1 MNIIRTY
8 LSSSRISQPAT
19 LRGKAVQHLEKTS
32 VSRLLP
38 IFFGWKA
45 LLLVIAVASP
55 GVGYDSSTKI
65 LFDAQRGAHDSW
77 FAKVVE
83 YVLLRLTRWDGIYFA
98 SAAANGQQ
106 VYEQEWA
113 FSWALSRV
121 NSMLARGAFPPSSR
135 NGKEC
140 RLSTHLFSA
149 LLGPLPLSSI
159 AKSALAGVVISHF
172 SHLLAILAI
181 YRLVYFLTP
190 GSDLRKRQLGFA
202 TACLHVFSPAGIF
215 LSAPYAEAPF
225 ALLNI
230 LGLLCYAQ
238 AIENRF
244 STFADAYQLDASFT
258 LLSGLFFGLATT
270 MRSNGILCGLIFA
283 WDAIATLPRLGAVLS
298 TRDGEAIT
306 RVLATLAAGVLVAAG
321 FVLPQAVAFMEYCK
335 DGATRP
341 WCAAYP
347 PSIYS
352 FVQSEY
358 WVVGFMRYWKM
369 SNLPLFLLALPVGG
383 AMLGA
388 ALLALRQPENLAKIV
403 MGPKKEIRDQPFP
416 PPPQVASKG
425 EKVWAHCLPRFAL
438 GELALVGL
446 TFTSFHV
453 QIITRIASGYPVWYM
468 IMAISICESQGWQE
482 EEGSEGRQGQRGNDS
497 TVQEGQTLS
506 SLLGMERV
514 KPDWVVRGMVV
525 YAVVQ
530 AGLYA
535 SFLPPA

>member
-32 VSRLLP
+32 VNRLLP

-65 LFDAQRGAHDSW
+65 LFDAQRGTHDSW

-98 SAAANGQQ
+98 STAANGEQ

-121 NSMLARGAFPPSSR
+121 NSMLARGAFPPSSY
-135 NGKEC
+135 GKEC
-140 RLSTHLFSA
+140 RLSTLPLSA
-149 LLGPLPLSSI
+149 LLNPFPLSSI
-159 AKSALAGVVISHF
+159 AKSALAGVVISHL
-172 SHLLAILAI
+172 SHLLAILAL

-190 GSDLRKRQLGFA
+190 GSDLRKRQLGFT

-225 ALLNI
+225 ALLSI

-258 LLSGLFFGLATT
+258 LLAGLFFGLATT
-270 MRSNGILCGLIFA
+270 MRSNGILSGIIFA
-283 WDAIATLPRLGAVLS
+283 WDAIAMLPRLGAVLS

-306 RVLATLAAGVLVAAG
+306 RVLATLAAGMLVATG
-321 FVLPQAVAFMEYCK
+321 FVLPQAVAYMEYCTT
-335 DGATRP
+335 GAARP
-341 WCAAYP
+341 WCTAYP

-358 WVVGFMRYWKM
+358 WDVGFMRYWKM

-388 ALLALRQPENLAKIV
+388 ALLALRQSEDLAKIV

-425 EKVWAHCLPRFAL
+425 EKVWTHCLPRFAL
-438 GELALVGL
+438 MELALVGL

-453 QIITRIASGYPVWYM
+453 QIINRISSGYPVWYT
-468 IMAISICESQGWQE
+468 IMAILISESQGWQE
-482 EEGSEGRQGQRGNDS
+482 EGGSEGRQGQRGNDS

-506 SLLGMERV
+506 SLLGMKRV
-514 KPDWVVRGMVV
+514 KPEWVVRGMVV

>member
-32 VSRLLP
+32 PNRLLP
-38 IFFGWKA
+38 IFCGWKA

-65 LFDAQRGAHDSW
+65 LFDAQRGNYDSW

-98 SAAANGQQ
+98 SAAANNQQ

-121 NSMLARGAFPPSSR
+121 NSMLARV
-135 NGKEC
+135 
-140 RLSTHLFSA
+140 
-149 LLGPLPLSSI
+149 LLGPLPLSTI
-159 AKSALAGVVISHF
+159 AKSALAGVIISHLA
-172 SHLLAILAI
+172 HLVATLAI

-190 GSDLRKRQLGFA
+190 GSDLRKRHLAF
-202 TACLHVFSPAGIF
+202 TTSCLHVFSPAGIF

-258 LLSGLFFGLATT
+258 LLSGLLFGLATT
-270 MRSNGILCGLIFA
+270 MRSNGILSGLIFA
-283 WDAIATLPRLGAVLS
+283 WDTVSMLPRLGAVLR

-306 RVLATLAAGVLVAAG
+306 RFLATLAAGVLIAAG
-321 FVLPQAVAFMEYCK
+321 FVLPQAVAYMEYCT

-341 WCAAYP
+341 WCTAYP

-358 WVVGFMRYWKM
+358 WDVGFMRYWKM

-388 ALLALRQPENLAKIV
+388 ALLALRQPQDLAKVV
-403 MGPKKEIRDQPFP
+403 MGPKKETRDQPFP

-425 EKVWAHCLPRFAL
+425 EKVWTHCLPRFAL
-438 GELALVGL
+438 VELALVGL
-446 TFTSFHV
+446 TFTSVHV
-453 QIITRIASGYPVWYM
+453 QIINRISSGYPIWYM
-468 IMAISICESQGWQE
+468 IMAVLVCEIQGWQE
-482 EEGSEGRQGQRGNDS
+482 EGGNEGRQGQRGNES
-497 TVQEGQTLS
+497 TVQDGQTLS
-506 SLLGMERV
+506 SLLGVERV
-514 KPDWVVRGMVV
+514 KPEWVVRGMVV